1 MADPSSYRPKPGQIP
16 DAPGVYKFRDE
27 HRRVIYVGKAKSLR
41 QRLASYFQD
50 LANLHPRTR
59 SMVTTAASVEWTV
72 VNNEVEALQLEYS
85 WIKEFDPRFNVKY
98 RDDKSYP
105 YLAVTMNEKFP
116 RVQVMRGHKK
126 KGVRYFGP
134 YGHAWAI
141 RDTVD
146 LLLRAFPVRTC
157 SAGVFK
163 NATRTGRPCLLGY
176 IGKCSAPCVE
186 RVTPEDH
193 RELAEDFCEFMAGRT
208 GTYIRRLERQMA
220 DAAEEMEYERAARL
234 RDDIDA
240 LRKAMEKSAVVLA
253 DATDADLIALA
264 EDELEAAVQIFH
276 VRGGRVRG
284 QRGWVTDKV
293 EAVTSGDLVEHA
305 LQQLYGEESGD
316 AVPKEVLVPALPDPL
331 EPVQEWL
338 TERRGANV
346 SLRIPQRGDKK
357 ALMETVA
364 RNAQQSLVLHKT
376 KRASDLTT
384 RSRALEEIA
393 AALELDSAP
402 LRIEC
407 YDVSHLQGDDVVASM
422 VVFEDGLARKSEYR
436 RFQIKGFEG
445 QDDVR
450 SMHEVITRRFKRYIS
465 DKEKTGEWSEE
476 GAAGAETGEANGEVP
491 ASGLTEEDGRPKRF
505 AYPPQLVVVD
515 GGQPQVAAAQRALDE
530 LGIDDIAVCGLA
542 KRLEEVWVP
551 GEDDPVILPRTSEG
565 LYLLQRV
572 RDEAHRFAITYQ
584 RAKRAKRFK
593 AGPLDDV
600 PGLGDARKRTLIKH
614 FGSVKRLRSAT
625 IDQICE
631 VPGIGRKT
639 AEAIV
644 AALAGAVPAGP
655 AVNMATGEILED
667 EDPTAGASG
676 SEAEG
681 PASAGSS
688 GSEAEES
695 VMVGFPGSEDEEPA
709 SVGAS
714 GSEAEGPASVGASGS
729 EAEGP
734 ASVGASGSAREGP
747 ASAGSS
753 GSEAEEPVMVGFP
766 GSEDEEPASVG
777 ASGSEAEGPATV
789 GASGSEAEGPASVGA
804 SGSEAE
810 GPASVGASGSA
821 GEGPASVGASRSEG
835 EEPVT
840 AGSSGSAG
848 EEPVTAGASEERR
861 GQET

>member
-1 MADPSSYRPKPGQIP
+1 MADPSSYRPRPGEIP
-16 DAPGVYKFRDE
+16 DSPGVYRFRDE

-41 QRLASYFQD
+41 QRLANYFQD

-59 SMVTTAASVEWTV
+59 TMVTTAASVEWTV
-72 VNNEVEALQLEYS
+72 VSTEVEALQLEYS
-85 WIKEFDPRFNVKY
+85 WIKEYDPRFNVKY

-105 YLAVTMNEKFP
+105 YLAVTMNEEFP

-146 LLLRAFPVRTC
+146 LLLRVFPVRTC

-163 NATRTGRPCLLGY
+163 NAARTGRPCLLGY

-186 RVTPEDH
+186 RISAEDH
-193 RELAEDFCEFMAGRT
+193 RELAEEFCDFMAGRT
-208 GTYIRRLERQMA
+208 GTYLRRLERKMGE
-220 DAAEEMEYERAARL
+220 AAEDMEYERAARL
-234 RDDIDA
+234 RDDIGA

-253 DATDADLIALA
+253 DATDADLIAVA

-293 EAVTSGDLVEHA
+293 EEISTGALVEHA
-305 LQQLYGEESGD
+305 LQQLYGEETGD
-316 AVPKEVLVPALPDPL
+316 AVPKEVLVPALPDPV

-338 TERRGANV
+338 TDRRGSGV

-357 ALMETVA
+357 ALMETVQ
-364 RNAQQSLVLHKT
+364 RNAQQALVLHKT

-393 AALELDSAP
+393 DALDLDSAP

-407 YDVSHLQGDDVVASM
+407 YDISHLQGDDVVASM

-436 RFQIKGFEG
+436 RFQIKGFRG

-450 SMHEVITRRFKRYIS
+450 SMHEVITRRFRRYLAE
-465 DKEKTGEWSEE
+465 KERTGEWADGENSGE
-476 GAAGAETGEANGEVP
+476 GTPRADGRPGTDPGATPGSLAAPRAEAESGHQPVPGHTATSGHDAAPGQEA
-491 ASGLTEEDGRPKRF
+491 ASGHEAASGQEAAPGRQTVPGHEAADDLALTDGPALKDEDGRPKRF

-542 KRLEEVWVP
+542 KRLEEVWLP
-551 GEDDPVILPRTSEG
+551 REDDPVVLPRTSEG

-584 RAKRAKRFK
+584 RTKRAKRFRSS
-593 AGPLDDV
+593 PLDDV
-600 PGLGDARKRTLIKH
+600 PGLGETRKQALIKH
-614 FGSVKRLRSAT
+614 FGSVKKLRSAT

-639 AEAIV
+639 AETV
-644 AALAGAVPAGP
+644 AVALARSAPATP
-655 AVNMATGEILED
+655 AVNTATGEIMDD
-667 EDPTAGASG
+667 EDGAPETTEDAPG
-676 SEAEG
+676 E
-681 PASAGSS
+681 PVSAGT
-688 GSEAEES
+688 
-695 VMVGFPGSEDEEPA
+695 PD
-709 SVGAS
+709 
-714 GSEAEGPASVGASGS
+714 
-729 EAEGP
+729 
-734 ASVGASGSAREGP
+734 
-747 ASAGSS
+747 
-753 GSEAEEPVMVGFP
+753 
-766 GSEDEEPASVG
+766 
-777 ASGSEAEGPATV
+777 
-789 GASGSEAEGPASVGA
+789 
-804 SGSEAE
+804 
-810 GPASVGASGSA
+810 
-821 GEGPASVGASRSEG
+821 
-835 EEPVT
+835 
-840 AGSSGSAG
+840 
-848 EEPVTAGASEERR
+848 ERR
-861 GQET
+861 GQER

>member
-16 DAPGVYKFRDE
+16 DSPGVYKFRDE

-50 LANLHPRTR
+50 LSGLHPRTR
-59 SMVTTAASVEWTV
+59 TMVTTAASVEWTV
-72 VNNEVEALQLEYS
+72 VSTEVEALQLEYS

-105 YLAVTMNEKFP
+105 YLAVTMNEEFP
-116 RVQVMRGHKK
+116 RVQVMRGQKK

-146 LLLRAFPVRTC
+146 LLLRVFPVRTC

-163 NATRTGRPCLLGY
+163 NAARTGRPCLLGY

-186 RVTPEDH
+186 RVSPEEH
-193 RELAEDFCEFMAGRT
+193 RELAEEFCDFMAGRT
-208 GTYIRRLERQMA
+208 GTYIRRLEARMTE
-220 DAAEEMEYERAARL
+220 AAEEMEYERAARL
-234 RDDIDA
+234 RDDIEA
-240 LRKAMEKSAVVLA
+240 LKKAMEKSAVVLA

-293 EAVTSGDLVEHA
+293 EAVTTGDLVEHA
-305 LQQLYGEESGD
+305 LQQLYGEETGD
-316 AVPKEVLVPALPDPL
+316 SVPKEVLVPALPEL
-331 EPVQEWL
+331 VEPVQEWL
-338 TERRGANV
+338 AERRGSNV

-357 ALMETVA
+357 ALMETVQ
-364 RNAQQSLVLHKT
+364 RNALQALGLHKT

-393 AALELDSAP
+393 EALDLDSAP

-407 YDVSHLQGDDVVASM
+407 YDISHLQGDDVVASM

-450 SMHEVITRRFKRYIS
+450 SMHEVITRRFRRYLAE
-465 DKEKTGEWSEE
+465 KEKTGEWAD
-476 GAAGAETGEANGEVP
+476 GET
-491 ASGLTEEDGRPKRF
+491 GLTEEDGRPKRF

-515 GGQPQVAAAQRALDE
+515 GGQPQVAAAKRALDE

-551 GEDDPVILPRTSEG
+551 GEDDPVVLPRTSEG

-584 RAKRAKRFK
+584 RAKRARRFR
-593 AGPLDDV
+593 ASPLDDV
-600 PGLGDARKRTLIKH
+600 PGLGETRKQALIKH
-614 FGSVKRLRSAT
+614 FGSVKKLRSAT

-639 AEAIV
+639 AEAITV
-644 AALAGAVPAGP
+644 ALAQAAPAAP
-655 AVNMATGEILED
+655 AVNTATGEIMED
-667 EDPTAGASG
+667 EEYATDATDATDAESETTAGSAG
-676 SEAEG
+676 E
-681 PASAGSS
+681 PVSAGSS
-688 GSEAEES
+688 
-695 VMVGFPGSEDEEPA
+695 D
-709 SVGAS
+709 
-714 GSEAEGPASVGASGS
+714 
-729 EAEGP
+729 
-734 ASVGASGSAREGP
+734 
-747 ASAGSS
+747 
-753 GSEAEEPVMVGFP
+753 
-766 GSEDEEPASVG
+766 
-777 ASGSEAEGPATV
+777 
-789 GASGSEAEGPASVGA
+789 
-804 SGSEAE
+804 
-810 GPASVGASGSA
+810 
-821 GEGPASVGASRSEG
+821 
-835 EEPVT
+835 
-840 AGSSGSAG
+840 
-848 EEPVTAGASEERR
+848 ERR
-861 GQET
+861 GQER